1 MSDVFLLWVGGAA
14 TVWAAGIALYFLITP
29 GRTVPKARRRYRPDD
44 ASGIL
49 TRAAD
54 QATAAAGQLLGDR
67 EGRLA
72 ESLVRAGVKQRPR
85 DVVVLAASAAL
96 VLFAVGLLTRGLLL
110 AVVLAALAPLGT
122 WLLLL
127 VRTQRRQRA
136 FANQLEETLQMLA
149 GSLRAGYSLP
159 QAAAT
164 VATEAEAPTSEEFAR
179 VINEARVGRSLIEAF
194 HDAAVRVRSDD
205 FYWIVQAI
213 TINREV
219 GGNLAEVLEGVGKTI
234 RERVHLRRQVEAL
247 ASEGKLSAIILIAL
261 PPAVILLLSVSQ
273 PEYLARFGESALGIA
288 LLVVA
293 AVLLIVG
300 ALWLRALVRIKF

>member
-1 MSDVFLLWVGGAA
+1 MSDAWLLWAGGAA
-14 TVWAAGIALYFLITP
+14 LVFAAGVALYFLITP
-29 GRTVPKARRRYRPDD
+29 GRTVPKARRRYRPDE

-54 QATAAAGQLLGDR
+54 QATAAAGQLLGHR

-72 ESLVRAGVKQRPR
+72 EALVRAGVRQRPR

-96 VLFAVGLLTRGLLL
+96 ALFAAGLLTRGPLL

-122 WLLLL
+122 WFLLL

-136 FANQLEETLQMLA
+136 FANQLEETVQMIA

-164 VATEAEAPTSEEFAR
+164 VATEAEVPTSEEFAR
-179 VINEARVGRSLIEAF
+179 VINEARVGRSLIDAF
-194 HDAAVRVRSDD
+194 HDTAARVRSDD

-213 TINREV
+213 AINREV
-219 GGNLAEVLEGVGKTI
+219 GGNLAEVLDGVGKTI
-234 RERVHLRRQVEAL
+234 RERVHLKRQVEAL

-261 PPAVILLLSVSQ
+261 PPVVVLLLSVAN
-273 PEYLARFGESALGIA
+273 PTYLARFGDSPLGIA

-293 AVLLIVG
+293 GVLLVVG
-300 ALWLRALVRIKF
+300 ALWMRAVVRIKF

>member
-1 MSDVFLLWVGGAA
+1 MSDVWLLWVGGAA
-14 TVWAAGIALYFLITP
+14 LVFAAAVAVYFLVAP
-29 GRTVPKARRRYRPDD
+29 SHTVPKARRRYRADE

-54 QATAAAGQLLGDR
+54 QATVAAGRILGER
-67 EGRLA
+67 EGLLA
-72 ESLVRAGVKQRPR
+72 EALVRAGVKQRPR
-85 DVVVLAASAAL
+85 DVIVLAASAA
-96 VLFAVGLLTRGLLL
+96 VALFAVGLLTRGPLL
-110 AVVLAALAPLGT
+110 AVVLALLAPLGT
-122 WLLLL
+122 WLLVLL
-127 VRTQRRQRA
+127 RTQRRQRA

-179 VINEARVGRSLIEAF
+179 VINEARVGRSLIDAF

-213 TINREV
+213 AINREV

-247 ASEGKLSAIILIAL
+247 ASEGKLSAVILVAL
-261 PPAVILLLSVSQ
+261 PPVVVLVLSLGNPS
-273 PEYLARFGESALGIA
+273 YIARFGESAMGIA
-288 LLVVA
+288 LLVA
-293 AVLLIVG
+293 AVVLLVLG
-300 ALWLRALVRIKF
+300 ALWLRVLTRIKF